1 MTATRETIE
10 KDEPRLVKPEPENQA
25 EAPILEAI
33 ENQYRQ
39 LDDLTHF
46 TLVSTWEQWQAGTK
60 TSKEDLY
67 RELTR
72 IITAAQTMRS
82 DIARLKERR
91 ERRPDDELL
100 AESAGA
106 IRKVTDQMVNDGYD
120 SRDLPWQIERIEES
134 LQALRVVFELCD
146 Y

>member
-1 MTATRETIE
+1 MTATRETIK
-10 KDEPRLVKPEPENQA
+10 KDEPRLVTPEPENQA

-33 ENQYRQ
+33 DKQYRQ
-39 LDDLTHF
+39 LHTLTNF
-46 TLVSTWEQWQAGTK
+46 TLVSTWEQWQAGTE

-72 IITAAQTMRS
+72 IISAAQTMRS

-91 ERRPDDELL
+91 LRRPDDELL

-106 IRKVTDQMVNDGYD
+106 IRKVTKEMDEGYD
-120 SRDLPWQIERIEES
+120 SRDLPRQIERIEES

>member
-1 MTATRETIE
+1 MTATREIIE
-10 KDEPRLVKPEPENQA
+10 KDEPRLVTPEPENQA
-25 EAPILEAI
+25 EAPILDAI
-33 ENQYRQ
+33 EQHYCE
-39 LDDLTHF
+39 LDHTIGF
-46 TLVSTWEQWQAGTK
+46 TLVSTWVGWQAGTE

-82 DIARLKERR
+82 DIAKLKERR

-106 IRKVTDQMVNDGYD
+106 IRKVTDEMDEGYD
-120 SRDLPWQIERIEES
+120 SRDLPRQIERIEES

>member
-1 MTATRETIE
+1 MTATRETIK
-10 KDEPRLVKPEPENQA
+10 KDEPRLVKPEPENHA
-25 EAPILEAI
+25 EAPLLKAI
-33 ENQYRQ
+33 EKHYCQ
-39 LDDLTHF
+39 LHDMTNF
-46 TLVSTWEQWQAGTK
+46 TLVTTWEQWQAGTK

-72 IITAAQTMRS
+72 IISAAQTMRS
-82 DIARLKERR
+82 NIARLKERR

-106 IRKVTDQMVNDGYD
+106 IRKVTEEMNEGYD
-120 SRDLPWQIERIEES
+120 SRDLPRQIERIEEK
-134 LQALRVVFELCD
+134 LQSLRVVFELTD